1 MDRQKI
7 RGDLRFGVA
16 DNSNIVNAMDDKALQ
31 YRKMNVQE
39 FLQKISDKK
48 IVKGKVISVR
58 DQVAKDLGVGKKE

>member
-1 MDRQKI
+1 
-7 RGDLRFGVA
+7 
-16 DNSNIVNAMDDKALQ
+16 MDDKALQ

-39 FLQKISDKK
+39 FLQKIPDKK